1 METGRGE
8 EMMKG
13 EKSFGILITFSVMFL
28 FWILLSCI
36 FDAFHLLL
44 GVVCSA
50 IVALASHDLLV
61 RGRRPKILLKSFK
74 LLLYIPWEFWQI
86 VLANLDVAYRVLHPK
101 MPIDPRVI
109 EFETTLRSDFALVT
123 LANSITLTPGTI
135 TILVEPERGKFWVH
149 AIAKQPADSLL
160 VDQTMQRKV
169 ADVFMEE
176 KHGATLTEKTE
187 DKNGR
192 LG

>member
-1 METGRGE
+1 
-8 EMMKG
+8 MMKG
-13 EKSFGILITFSVMFL
+13 EKAFGIVITFSVMFL
-28 FWILLSCI
+28 FWILLSCLL
-36 FDAFHLLL
+36 DAFHLLL

-50 IVALASHDLLV
+50 IVAFTSHDLLV
-61 RGRRPKILLKSFK
+61 KGRSQKILLKSLK

-109 EFETTLRSDFALVT
+109 EFETTLRGDFALVT

-135 TILVEPERGKFWVH
+135 TILVEPERGNFWVH
-149 AIAKQPADSLL
+149 AIAKKPADSLL
-160 VDQTMQRKV
+160 LDQTMQRKV

-176 KHGATLTEKTE
+176 KRGAAVTERTE
-187 DKNGR
+187 DKKGK